1 MDAINEFEIGI
12 LEWIAERMHCGFL
25 DAVLSTVTHLGD
37 AGIFWIILSI
47 VLLFPKKTRRVG
59 ITMGIS
65 LIIGLLICNLAIKP
79 LVARIRPYDLLG
91 TTPYIISAESD
102 YSFPSGHATACF
114 ECATAIFIYSK
125 KWGAAA
131 YVLAAV
137 VGFSRLYL
145 FVHYPSDVIC
155 GAILGVI
162 DGILAALIVKFIYK
176 KLGERK
182 KTDKLSAV

>member
-12 LEWIAERMHCGFL
+12 LEWIADNMHCGFL
-25 DAVLSTVTHLGD
+25 DTVLSSVTHLGD

-59 ITMGIS
+59 ITMGVS

-125 KWGAAA
+125 KWGVAA
-131 YVLAAV
+131 YVLAAI

-155 GAILGVI
+155 GALLGVI

-182 KTDKLSAV
+182 KTEKLSAV